1 MMNSRKAFGLDE
13 ILFEVQGYLGLGE
26 RDMMWLTDL
35 FKKIWQAKKMS
46 DEQRKSVLISLYK
59 NNSDILS
66 SFNYYWLL

>member
-1 MMNSRKAFGLDE
+1 MNSRKAFGLDE